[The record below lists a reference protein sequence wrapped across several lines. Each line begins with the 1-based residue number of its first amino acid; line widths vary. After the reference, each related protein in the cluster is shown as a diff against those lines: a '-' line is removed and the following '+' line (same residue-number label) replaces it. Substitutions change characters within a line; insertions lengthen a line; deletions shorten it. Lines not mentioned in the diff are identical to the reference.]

1 MMSLTYIHNG
11 TIIDGTGSAPITN
24 GAVLIRDGRI
34 ESVGRGADVPVPDH
48 EAVERVDA
56 RGGTIL
62 PGFIDCHVHL
72 TSQNFGP
79 EDRYFVPETYQV
91 LKTAVYAKRTVEAG
105 VTSVRD
111 AGGADRGVQRALDE
125 GVILGPRTK
134 IAVAMLSITGG
145 HGDAYSPSLGL
156 RLTSPLRVSGVC
168 DGVDGVRTKVREVL
182 RAGAQVIKVATSGG
196 VLSPT
201 DNPEDA
207 HFTQAELE
215 AIVDE
220 ARMHG
225 NKKAMAHAQAATGIK
240 NAVRAGFHSIEH
252 GIYLDDEAIDLMLQ
266 HGTYLVPTL
275 IAPLSVLKAAENG
288 QRVAAWAVEKSK
300 RVMEAHQQSIARAH
314 QAGVKIAMGTDSG
327 VGPHG
332 TNLEE
337 LALMV
342 EIGMSPME
350 AIVASTR
357 VAADCLEWSDEV
369 GTLSSG
375 KLADVVIAA
384 QDPLSDIRS
393 LGDTD
398 NIVWVMKGGS
408 VVKNRI

>member
-1 MMSLTYIHNG
+1 MSLTYIYNG
-11 TIIDGTGSAPITN
+11 TLIDGLGGPPIQA
-24 GAVLIRDGRI
+24 GALLIRDGRI
-34 ESVGRGADVPVPDH
+34 EAVGSAADVRVPEQ
-48 EAVERVDA
+48 EAVQRVDA
-56 RGGTIL
+56 HGGTIL

-79 EDRYFVPETYQV
+79 EDRYFVPDTYLV
-91 LKTAVYAKRTVEAG
+91 LKTAVYAQRTLDAG

-125 GVILGPRTK
+125 GVIRGPRTQ
-134 IAVAMLSITGG
+134 IAVTMLSITGG
-145 HGDAYSPSLGL
+145 HGDAYSPSLGIPL
-156 RLTSPLRVSGVC
+156 SSPLRVSGVC
-168 DGVDGVRTKVREVL
+168 DGVDGVRKKVREVL

-207 HFTQAELE
+207 HFTPAELE

-252 GIYLDDEAIDLMLQ
+252 GIYLDDEAIDLMLG

-275 IAPLSVLKAAENG
+275 IAPQSVLKAAENG

-300 RVMEAHQQSIARAH
+300 RVMEAHQQSIARAY

-337 LALMV
+337 LALLT

-357 VAADCLEWSDEV
+357 VAADCLEWSDRV
-369 GTLSSG
+369 GTLSVG
-375 KLADVVIAA
+375 KEADVVITSK
-384 QDPLSDIRS
+384 DPLTDIRS
-393 LGDTD
+393 LGVND
-398 NIVWVMKGGS
+398 NIAWVMKGGAI
-408 VVKNRI
+408 VKNLF